1 MEVVSHN
8 ATLPVAFSVI
18 DGVNERRDPVRHAT
32 FFEFSILAL
41 GL

>member
-18 DGVNERRDPVRHAT
+18 DGANERRDLYVRDL
-32 FFEFSILAL
+32 FDFSIPAL